1 MNEPIKISPAAL
13 LATVLFHIDDM
24 PKVKLKP
31 DDSTEEIETEVPL
44 VNVQK
49 QGDSLV
55 CFVPMKLI
63 EHFATVPYHMNFQ
76 VMKPEHDEKEEKL
89 VGAIIFERQI
99 AKPSLVGLDGKM
111 ITSQELSAEKVLE
124 KIKGQ

>member
-24 PKVKLKP
+24 AKVKVKP

-63 EHFATVPYHMNFQ
+63 EHFCN
-76 VMKPEHDEKEEKL
+76 
-89 VGAIIFERQI
+89 G
-99 AKPSLVGLDGKM
+99 SLSHEFSSNEAR
-111 ITSQELSAEKVLE
+111 T
-124 KIKGQ
+124 

>member
-1 MNEPIKISPAAL
+1 
-13 LATVLFHIDDM
+13 
-24 PKVKLKP
+24 
-31 DDSTEEIETEVPL
+31 
-44 VNVQK
+44 
-49 QGDSLV
+49 
-55 CFVPMKLI
+55 
-63 EHFATVPYHMNFQ
+63 
-76 VMKPEHDEKEEKL
+76 MKPEHDEKEEKL